1 MLDVPVPATGVT
13 AGTIPGGGGWGDY
26 PPRHFARKLGEIYS
40 SLGISEPRLRS
51 GIMPCPRGPRGK
63 KDAEVNSDVKWTP
76 AITLPAEG
84 PVTRRPWLTPAYQ
97 GWGVERVS
105 QTGDRAGTGL
115 STQPCSAS
123 LIHTSS
129 EVLSHSAPAAST
141 CATATTPL
149 LQTALQAFSQGR
161 LCPVQLKGSKSGG
174 TLETV

>member
-1 MLDVPVPATGVT
+1 
-13 AGTIPGGGGWGDY
+13 
-26 PPRHFARKLGEIYS
+26 
-40 SLGISEPRLRS
+40 
-51 GIMPCPRGPRGK
+51 MPCPRGLRWE

-115 STQPCSAS
+115 STLLRSAS

-129 EVLSHSAPAAST
+129 EALSHSAPAAST
-141 CATATTPL
+141 CATTPL
-149 LQTALQAFSQGR
+149 LQTTLQAFSQGR
-161 LCPVQLKGSKSGG
+161 LCPVRLKGPKSGE